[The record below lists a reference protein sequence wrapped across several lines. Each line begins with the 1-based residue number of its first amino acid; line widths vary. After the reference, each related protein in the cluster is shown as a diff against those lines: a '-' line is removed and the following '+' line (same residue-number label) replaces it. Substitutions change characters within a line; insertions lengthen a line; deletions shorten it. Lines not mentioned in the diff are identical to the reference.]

1 MGVTEE
7 AGVASKRII
16 GILGGAP
23 MLLALVLVN
32 LVTFAMVTYLV
43 SAAIENRA
51 KEREQVFDML
61 KQCYKEINP

>member
-7 AGVASKRII
+7 AGGVAKRMV

-32 LVTFAMVTYLV
+32 FATFGMTTYLV
-43 SAAIENRA
+43 ASAMEFRA
-51 KEREQVFDML
+51 KERTQMVEML
-61 KQCYKEINP
+61 KQCYGKAP